1 MTKIRPNLP
10 RFPVSLMENL
20 LDKECYHLMN
30 WHSAQVGFS
39 FPMLG
44 VKSLDSFFIRE
55 KDECALSL
63 EPISMSLMCIC
74 RDMQSA
80 IIKALSEK

>member
-1 MTKIRPNLP
+1 
-10 RFPVSLMENL
+10 MENL

-39 FPMLG
+39 FPVLG
-44 VKSLDSFFIRE
+44 IKSLDSFLIIG

-63 EPISMSLMCIC
+63 EAFSMVLMCIC
-74 RDMQSA
+74 KSMQSTR
-80 IIKALSEK
+80 IKVLSVK